1 MSEETHVLTKQET
14 LLGKDARVESRRT
27 QEDCSA
33 MWFMVHSLGVRG
45 DGISFW
51 VVLSQSF

>member
-1 MSEETHVLTKQET
+1 MLTKQET